1 MPESRKRKPRKGR
14 ATSGRPSPSEVKVER
29 DEPSPTWYVVTMTG
43 LMAVGVVLVLL
54 RFVFDL
60 DQWVLLVGLGMIAGG
75 FLMTTGYR

>member
-1 MPESRKRKPRKGR
+1 
-14 ATSGRPSPSEVKVER
+14 
-29 DEPSPTWYVVTMTG
+29 
-43 LMAVGVVLVLL
+43 VVLVLL

>member
-14 ATSGRPSPSEVKVER
+14 TASGRQSPTEVKVER